1 MRILEYFSNY
11 AILIFLLIIMIVGI
25 KEKKNLF
32 DLFVSGANEGLKI
45 IVKMFP
51 TLLGLMVAVSML
63 SNSKVL
69 EAISRILTPI
79 LINIGIDSE
88 IIPLIMLRP
97 ISGSTTM
104 AIANQ
109 IMTNYGVD
117 SKAGLIA
124 STIMGATETTIF
136 VGNEKWTESGDNST
150 TPRFNVSATKSIP
163 YAAGFVLLLFEAS
176 VEKYF

>member
-45 IVKMFP
+45 IIKMFP

-88 IIPLIMLRP
+88 LIPLIMLRP

-117 SKAGLIA
+117 SKVGLIS

-136 VGNEKWTESGDNST
+136 VATLYASTVKIKDVKEVIIIGLIGDFIGIMS
-150 TPRFNVSATKSIP
+150 SILA
-163 YAAGFVLLLFEAS
+163 YKIGILG
-176 VEKYF
+176 

>member
-1 MRILEYFSNY
+1 MKILEYFSNY
-11 AILIFLLIIMIVGI
+11 AILIFLLIIMIIGI
-25 KEKKNLF
+25 KENKNLF
-32 DLFVSGANEGLKI
+32 DLFVNGASQGLKL

-97 ISGSTTM
+97 ISGSTTT

-109 IMTNYGVD
+109 IMTNYGAD
-117 SKAGLIA
+117 SKFGLIA
-124 STIMGATETTIF
+124 STIMGSTETTIF
-136 VGNEKWTESGDNST
+136 VATLYSSSVKIKDIKEVIIIGLIGDFIGIMS
-150 TPRFNVSATKSIP
+150 SILA
-163 YAAGFVLLLFEAS
+163 YNIGLLG
-176 VEKYF
+176 